1 MISFCDNLSDIMY
14 IQSGV
19 VDENVTS
26 KEVESTSQE
35 EYKSLEIAITV
46 LSKWPTV
53 VYTPLGL
60 FGNFMTFLISLSKEN
75 RAISVCVY
83 MCALS
88 IVDSI
93 VLLNNFSYR
102 ILHVHGLG
110 DIHDRRFSI
119 L

>member
-1 MISFCDNLSDIMY
+1 MYSAFTSDNATLAVLEIS
-14 IQSGV
+14 
-19 VDENVTS
+19 
-26 KEVESTSQE
+26 SQA

-46 LSKWPTV
+46 LSKWPSV

-88 IVDSI
+88 VVDSI
-93 VLLNNFSYR
+93 VLLNNLSYR
-102 ILHVHGLG
+102 ILHIHGLG
-110 DIHDRRFSI
+110 HIQDRSFSI
-119 L
+119 M